1 MRSIDATAPDRPLE
15 ASGARS
21 LNLLTDQLRWVAL
34 ALAIAV
40 PAILNPHFRS
50 YDNLQGF
57 LQSIGVLLILA
68 MGQSFVL
75 LIAGIDLSVGAV
87 LAMGSVI
94 LAGLLQ
100 QGWPLL
106 LAVPVTLGAGLG
118 IGLLSG
124 ASVLLLRIPSFIV
137 TFAFMGIAYA
147 AGLVI
152 SGGDR
157 IGLPTGSALPQL
169 ATGELLGIP
178 FQIILALAMLLV
190 GTLAL
195 GHLATG
201 RHLYAVG
208 GNAEAARLSGI
219 SIHRTTLVAFG
230 LSGLFASIAAVVYT
244 ARIVSGNPIG
254 GGNLNLQSIA
264 AAVIGGVSLFG
275 GKGTLLGACF
285 GAILYSLIENV
296 LNLYNVNP
304 NITEIVAG
312 LIVLLAGLI
321 NVLTDAKRARA

>member
-1 MRSIDATAPDRPLE
+1 MTQTTETAP
-15 ASGARS
+15 AAGAGRGGSRS
-21 LNLLTDQLRWVAL
+21 LDLLLGQLRWVAL
-34 ALAIAV
+34 ALAITI
-40 PAILNPHFRS
+40 PAILNPNFRS

-87 LAMGSVI
+87 LAMGSVV
-94 LAGLLQ
+94 LAELMHH
-100 QGWPLL
+100 GWPLWGAV
-106 LAVPVTLGAGLG
+106 LATLAAGLG

-124 ASVLLLRIPSFIV
+124 ASVLILKIPSFIV

-157 IGLPTGSALPQL
+157 IGLPAGSALPQL
-169 ATGELLGIP
+169 ATGEIFGVP
-178 FQIILALAMLLV
+178 YQIVLALILLVV

-195 GHLATG
+195 QHLTIG

-208 GNAEAARLSGI
+208 GNPEAARLSGL
-219 SIHRTTLVAFG
+219 SIRRATLVAFG

-244 ARIVSGNPIG
+244 ARVVSGNPIG
-254 GGNLNLQSIA
+254 GSNLNLQSIA

-275 GKGTLLGACF
+275 GRGSLVGACF
-285 GAILYSLIENV
+285 GALLYSLIENV

-312 LIVLLAGLI
+312 VIVLLAGLI
-321 NVLTDAKRARA
+321 NVLTDAKRAKA